1 MKKVIKID
9 KNTQIKINTAM
20 NWAFIYREYFGH
32 DIIPDLVPAL
42 DAFTHMFVGLVNG
55 DDIDEDNFDL
65 YGLEVTT
72 LYQIIWA
79 LAKNEDNDIPDIEK
93 WLHGFDK
100 FPLDIILPD
109 VIEALSQTMMST
121 KKAELLQGQIT
132 DAALRLIKSL
142 SLPPTED

>member
-20 NWAFIYREYFGH
+20 DWAFIYQEYFGH

-72 LYQIIWA
+72 LYRIIWA
-79 LAKNEDNDIPDIEK
+79 LAKNEDDDIPDIKE
-93 WLHGFDK
+93 WLHGFDT
-100 FPLDIILPD
+100 FPLDVILPD
-109 VIEALSQTMMST
+109 VIETLSKTMMST

-132 DAALRLIKSL
+132 EAALRLIKSL
-142 SLPPTED
+142 SLPSTED